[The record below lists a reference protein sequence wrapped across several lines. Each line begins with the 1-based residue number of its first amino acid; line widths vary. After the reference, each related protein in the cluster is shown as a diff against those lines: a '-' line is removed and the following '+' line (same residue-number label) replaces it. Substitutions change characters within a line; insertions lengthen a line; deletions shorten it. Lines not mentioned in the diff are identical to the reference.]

1 MPLVRRSF
9 GRRHL
14 GSEAWLPRTQEG
26 TLPPSSVRSMIP
38 MHPVDLLHE
47 TDVGFVILDDN
58 ANGLAISATG
68 LSRKVISENSTPRV
82 LSISFAERPRWTSA
96 VLLFLWSG
104 LAHSSCRKR
113 TMTGNSEI
121 VYLPAAEGERR
132 RALCF
137 SSHAAWLV
145 ASRNCGAPSVRSH
158 GPNLPRTAEL
168 NRPRI
173 PRTIARPR
181 F

>member
-1 MPLVRRSF
+1 MPFVRRSF

-26 TLPPSSVRSMIP
+26 TLPPSSARSMIP
-38 MHPVDLLHE
+38 MLPVELLHE

-68 LSRKVISENSTPRV
+68 LSRKVISENSTARV
-82 LSISFAERPRWTSA
+82 LPISFAGRPRWTSA
-96 VLLFLWSG
+96 VLLFAWSG
-104 LAHSSCRKR
+104 LAHSSCRKPR
-113 TMTGNSEI
+113 MTGNSEI

-132 RALCF
+132 STLFFKPRGLSGCF
-137 SSHAAWLV
+137 EKL
-145 ASRNCGAPSVRSH
+145 RAPSVRSH